1 MRGATMGVLALS
13 LVFGSG
19 PAFASS
25 SQGAVS
31 LSGTARK
38 EAKRPYTDYIVRA
51 RQVDSG
57 AIAASMPLDGGG
69 NFMFT
74 GMSPASYLMELVNGQ
89 GKVVCTAGPLA
100 ATAAMAN
107 IEIDCHRR
115 EPLAAWLLVGA
126 AGAAGVTAAVVV
138 SEPGSTSATAVT
150 QSASP
155 SR

>member
-1 MRGATMGVLALS
+1 MRSAPVGILVLS
-13 LVFGSG
+13 LVVGGS
-19 PAFASS
+19 PAFAAS

-69 NFMFT
+69 NFLFT

-89 GKVVCTAGPLA
+89 GKVVCTAGPFA
-100 ATAAMAN
+100 ATAAMAD
-107 IEIDCHRR
+107 ISIDCHRR

-126 AGAAGVTAAVVV
+126 AAAAGVTAAIVV
-138 SEPGSTSATAVT
+138 SEPA
-150 QSASP
+150 SAS
-155 SR
+155 R